1 MAALRPRAALPLD
14 APAGLG
20 SKRGMAQAQLT
31 IDLAAIRAN
40 WRALAN
46 ATTGEAGAVVKAD
59 GYGLGVARVAPALA
73 AEGARRFFVATAH
86 EGIAVRRA
94 LGAGPEICV
103 FSGHMNGDAEIIR
116 DHRLTPMLNSIDQM
130 LRHVEALPGHS
141 FGIQL
146 DSGMNRLGM
155 EPAEWSALRE
165 IALAQKPVLVMSHLA
180 CADEPSHGMNEFQLR
195 TFREM
200 TDGLDVPRSL
210 SATGG
215 ILLGPDYH
223 FELTRPGVGIY
234 GGQPFADARAVVE
247 LMLPVIQVR
256 DVAPGESVGYGNAH
270 VARVPTRVATVAAGY
285 ADGIHRALAAKG
297 AVWAGDT
304 RCKIIGRVSM
314 DLITVDVTALN
325 KVPEQLELLGRH
337 QTVDMVADAVGTI
350 GYEILTGLGAR
361 YARVYTGA

>member
-1 MAALRPRAALPLD
+1 MVAGQRRQIRQVDRTDMELFTRAAALAPRAFLID
-14 APAGLG
+14 V
-20 SKRGMAQAQLT
+20 QA
-31 IDLAAIRAN
+31 
-40 WRALAN
+40 
-46 ATTGEAGAVVKAD
+46 
-59 GYGLGVARVAPALA
+59 
-73 AEGARRFFVATAH
+73 
-86 EGIAVRRA
+86 
-94 LGAGPEICV
+94 
-103 FSGHMNGDAEIIR
+103 
-116 DHRLTPMLNSIDQM
+116 
-130 LRHVEALPGHS
+130 
-141 FGIQL
+141 
-146 DSGMNRLGM
+146 
-155 EPAEWSALRE
+155 
-165 IALAQKPVLVMSHLA
+165 
-180 CADEPSHGMNEFQLR
+180 
-195 TFREM
+195 
-200 TDGLDVPRSL
+200 TDGLERRRLV
-210 SATGG
+210 
-215 ILLGPDYH
+215 
-223 FELTRPGVGIY
+223 
-234 GGQPFADARAVVE
+234 ARAVVE